1 MLNLCRTL
9 LLVAAFIP
17 CASPAQGRAELGPRL
32 LTLSHSPREIL
43 EAVARL
49 LHVDLRPEVPLPS
62 IRLESRTP
70 LPHFQNAVESS
81 WQARPPVFSN
91 AYAASTNEIFLAD
104 VAARRSTQGASL
116 DEMLA
121 HEMAHYIQARY
132 WRADL
137 NADGAEFQAR
147 QVQLWFRE
155 MYLPTASFAR
165 SGRD

>member
-9 LLVAAFIP
+9 LILAAFIP
-17 CASPAQGRAELGPRL
+17 CASPAQGHTEWGPRL

-49 LHVDLRPEVPLPS
+49 LRVDLRPEVPLPS

-70 LPHFQNAVESS
+70 LIHFQKAVEAT

-104 VAARRSTQGASL
+104 VAARRSTRGASL

-121 HEMAHYIQARY
+121 HELVHYIQARY

-137 NADGAEFQAR
+137 NADEAEFQAH
-147 QVQLWFRE
+147 QVQVWFRE
-155 MYLPTASFAR
+155 MYLPTARFAQ